1 MATET
6 TNDSESIEIE
16 NERNRKAKEEEN
28 EVQNIENEKA
38 KSIYKRRIINISL
51 LNKILSSSSS
61 HGVCGGYNLGNTCF
75 MNSSIAC
82 LSNCTELT
90 TYFLTKEYEKDLN
103 KTNPRGL
110 KGRLAEEWY
119 NLLYEYWVENTRAG
133 NPTSFKNTISKKA
146 HIFKGYGQ
154 QDSNEFMTYF
164 LDYIN
169 EDLNKQNSVPYE
181 EIEEQRDNE
190 SDIDCAKRFWDL
202 HKRRNNSI
210 ITDLFSGQYKST
222 IKCPDCHWISKTYD
236 PFNTLILPIPNKN
249 LMKKNYKKD
258 INFFF
263 IPKYSMRNS
272 VKITALLNYNII
284 FNDVAKELNEIEDF
298 NYDIKDLTFF
308 EVSDK
313 KCVKIC
319 EGDDKLF
326 EQDNYLFCCEND
338 EVYKKILMLYITT
351 DNPDQ
356 LSAYP
361 RIFFTDE
368 RMSLNEFKMRLYF
381 YARHY
386 IKDPFGK
393 EDDNDEFRKIF
404 KEYNDNPNIKED
416 KVINYMTEEYK
427 KIFETSNEENKEL
440 IDNFLNDIPFE
451 FLVLSGLSSSYFDLL
466 KVDNIEEKLK
476 ELEFTSKYD
485 SEVGKLLDFIEKKKC
500 DLCLKFKLSSS
511 FIDKNLLKFNSC
523 SNVKMKGFQENEN
536 RRYLYENRRLSCDL
550 KDCFEFFREE
560 EKLGKGNEWYCKKCK
575 AFKRAKKKMELF
587 YLPKLFIVCLKR
599 FTNSNYSY
607 YYYSGWEKN
616 DAYIDFPINDMDM
629 KEYVCGPEKNNSKY
643 DLFAV
648 SQHYGSTSGGHYT
661 AVCKNVDGRWYDYN
675 DSSVSRTSESDIVSN
690 AAYVLFYRR
699 QTD

>member
-263 IPKYSMRNS
+263 IKFLLGIG
-272 VKITALLNYNII
+272 KI
-284 FNDVAKELNEIEDF
+284 
-298 NYDIKDLTFF
+298 
-308 EVSDK
+308 
-313 KCVKIC
+313 
-319 EGDDKLF
+319 
-326 EQDNYLFCCEND
+326 
-338 EVYKKILMLYITT
+338 
-351 DNPDQ
+351 
-356 LSAYP
+356 
-361 RIFFTDE
+361 
-368 RMSLNEFKMRLYF
+368 
-381 YARHY
+381 
-386 IKDPFGK
+386 
-393 EDDNDEFRKIF
+393 
-404 KEYNDNPNIKED
+404 
-416 KVINYMTEEYK
+416 KV
-427 KIFETSNEENKEL
+427 
-440 IDNFLNDIPFE
+440 
-451 FLVLSGLSSSYFDLL
+451 L
-466 KVDNIEEKLK
+466 K
-476 ELEFTSKYD
+476 
-485 SEVGKLLDFIEKKKC
+485 
-500 DLCLKFKLSSS
+500 
-511 FIDKNLLKFNSC
+511 
-523 SNVKMKGFQENEN
+523 
-536 RRYLYENRRLSCDL
+536 
-550 KDCFEFFREE
+550 
-560 EKLGKGNEWYCKKCK
+560 
-575 AFKRAKKKMELF
+575 
-587 YLPKLFIVCLKR
+587 
-599 FTNSNYSY
+599 
-607 YYYSGWEKN
+607 
-616 DAYIDFPINDMDM
+616 
-629 KEYVCGPEKNNSKY
+629 
-643 DLFAV
+643 
-648 SQHYGSTSGGHYT
+648 GS
-661 AVCKNVDGRWYDYN
+661 
-675 DSSVSRTSESDIVSN
+675 
-690 AAYVLFYRR
+690 
-699 QTD
+699 